1 MPLKSGFFNMVLVFG
16 SIHALVPRA
25 RATKF
30 ATVRGVS
37 FSRSVAV
44 MTPIEVVKIAYS
56 PGSRA
61 GAVAAAGAAP
71 GAFLGAAGAVLGG
84 GTCAQAPTPINK
96 RTDSRFI
103 GISILNTHS
112 IP

>member
-30 ATVRGVS
+30 ATVTGVS
-37 FSRSVAV
+37 FSKSLAT
-44 MTPIEVVKIAYS
+44 MTPIEVVKIAYR

-61 GAVAAAGAAP
+61 GPAAATGVAP
-71 GAFLGAAGAVLGG
+71 GAFLGAAGAASGAFLDAGGG
-84 GTCAQAPTPINK
+84 GTCAQAPI
-96 RTDSRFI
+96 
-103 GISILNTHS
+103 
-112 IP
+112 